1 MARLSIEDRSI
12 FQLLV
17 PCPMHGMMITVPEC
31 EACPYHG
38 GITKERHHFPDD
50 SYVTGYV
57 DCRYIGPDD
66 EEGRG
71 RPDEDRLS
79 TCPHCQPTRAL
90 FGTYEDE
97 EP

>member
-31 EACPYHG
+31 EACPFHG
-38 GITKERHHFPDD
+38 GLFKERHHFPDD

-57 DCRYIGPDD
+57 ECRYEKMA
-66 EEGRG
+66 EEAR
-71 RPDEDRLS
+71 RESSSRDP
-79 TCPHCQPTRAL
+79 A
-90 FGTYEDE
+90 
-97 EP
+97 